1 MSAGDTAF
9 ESFAAKL
16 TQARPEFPI
25 VRAFVAAG
33 RRDALTAFECLAHE
47 LAQTAFH
54 LPEAQVAAIK
64 LQWWRDELGRAA
76 RGEGR
81 HPISVALGEAA
92 QAFDV
97 RAVDALL
104 AATLALREAG
114 PPADYATQR
123 AQAMRVFAPIA
134 RLERAALGA
143 TDAGEAASAQARTVH
158 HLLRETARISFDDEA
173 MRATLPLNRLARH
186 QLSRDDLA
194 RPGAARDAALKD
206 QLADI
211 AADLDAIGAAANL
224 ATRVRVRLDR
234 RLVAA
239 ARRAGDPLPVLWHS
253 LGRAPATTFWHA
265 WREARRPDPGL

>member
-1 MSAGDTAF
+1 MNAGDTAF
-9 ESFAAKL
+9 ASFVAKL
-16 TQARPEFPI
+16 VQARPEFPI
-25 VRAFVAAG
+25 VRAFVAPD

-54 LPEAQVAAIK
+54 LPEAQVAAVK
-64 LQWWRDELGRAA
+64 LQWWRDEIERAA

-81 HPISVALGEAA
+81 HPISQALGETA
-92 QAFDV
+92 QAFDA

-114 PPADYATQR
+114 PPSDYAAQR
-123 AQAMRVFAPIA
+123 AQAARVFAPIA
-134 RLERAALGA
+134 RLERAAFGA
-143 TDAGEAASAQARTVH
+143 TDDGEAASARARTVH
-158 HLLRETARISFDDEA
+158 HLLRETARTPFDDED

-194 RPGAARDAALKD
+194 RPGAARDAAMHD

-211 AADLDAIGAAANL
+211 AADLAAVGDAATLAARAR
-224 ATRVRVRLDR
+224 ARLDR

-239 ARRAGDPLPVLWHS
+239 ARRAADPLPVLWHG
-253 LGRAPATTFWHA
+253 LARAPATTFWHA
-265 WREARRPDPGL
+265 WREARRG